1 MQGVILMSSECEKYR
16 NLILENLE
24 NNCEEIYLPEHIHLC
39 PSCLNFYKGMQQLK
53 NNLEALGLVIKEAI
67 PKIDI
72 SENIKNELKKIKN
85 GEIVV
90 REIIEREDNIPELA
104 EWHSYIENEMDEV
117 ARYRCELK
125 MEKSSYVKQEIED
138 LINIHHAID
147 EIGSVWECPELD
159 EDLMPRIMEKIQEY
173 KLFASVEKSYSEID
187 AIEEELYNL
196 SRVVSDSIQD
206 IDLTLKV
213 TKKAREISHEQ
224 PKKDKLPQNI
234 VSIRSVREEK
244 EDKKYSFR
252 NYAIPIAVAAML
264 CLTLIGVY
272 FTNYFTLV
280 DDIRQVQFATSD
292 IEKNRQSSKTDLYET
307 TQPFYMRNNNL
318 PSEEKEP
325 NTEKRTRNRKNN
337 YAEGLL
343 SNWTKQLKDNA
354 LTNAGKLM
362 RMGVWATLTPEEAR
376 ELLQKSGLS
385 PEAVLGA
392 IQFLPPDEA
401 RVVLQAAIDNNPNDA
416 YLRYAMVQTLRKM
429 DNVSEDEL
437 YAHLT
442 TWSQLDPGNALPHFI
457 EAELYFQN
465 GEKDKALTCVTDAG
479 NTSNYNSYATITAKA
494 YMEALLAKGVDP
506 ETAKLLAS
514 ASMGLHEVQTIEE
527 IAQTLM
533 EYGRA
538 YEEAGDYNTALLIY
552 EALRSLGIKVDMSS
566 ALIQERLAGL
576 KYTQEAINAMFR
588 LMNTT
593 NSLSDAQSLIDFTQ
607 TLSEMITNYNLAMES
622 FYNLFDSSDPTEI
635 LRILNL
641 YLSNGNVSI
650 PVSPNN
656 R

>member
-24 NNCEEIYLPEHIHLC
+24 NNCEEICLTEHIHLC
-39 PSCLNFYKGMQQLK
+39 PSCLNFYNDIRQLK
-53 NNLEALGLVIKEAI
+53 DSLEALGLVIKEAI

-85 GEIVV
+85 GEITV

-104 EWHSYIENEMDEV
+104 EWYSYIENEMDEV
-117 ARYRCELK
+117 ARYRCEVRL
-125 MEKSSYVKQEIED
+125 EKSSHVKQEIED
-138 LINIHHAID
+138 LISIHRAID
-147 EIGSVWECPELD
+147 EIGSAWECPPLD
-159 EDLMPRIMEKIQEY
+159 EDLIPRVMEKIQEY
-173 KLFASVEKSYSEID
+173 KLFAAVDKSYSEIE
-187 AIEEELYNL
+187 AIEEELYEL
-196 SRVVSDSIQD
+196 SRAVSNSIQD
-206 IDLTLKV
+206 IDLTSKV
-213 TKKAREISHEQ
+213 TKKTKEISLDQ
-224 PKKDKLPQNI
+224 PKKEKSSQNI
-234 VSIRSVREEK
+234 VSILSVRK
-244 EDKKYSFR
+244 EIENKKYSFK
-252 NYAIPIAVAAML
+252 NYTIPIAVAVML

-272 FTNYFTLV
+272 FSNYFTLV

-292 IEKNRQSSKTDLYET
+292 IEKDRQSSKTDLYET
-307 TQPFYMRNNNL
+307 TQPFYMRDNNL
-318 PSEEKEP
+318 PSEENEP

-354 LTNAGKLM
+354 LANAGKLM

-392 IQFLPPDEA
+392 VQFLPPDEA

-437 YAHLT
+437 YTHLT

-457 EAELYFQN
+457 EAEMYFQN

-494 YMEALLAKGVDP
+494 YMEALLAKGIDP

-514 ASMGLHEVQTIEE
+514 ASMGLHEMQTIEE

-588 LMNTT
+588 LMNAT
-593 NSLSDAQSLIDFTQ
+593 NSFSDTQSLIDFTQ
-607 TLSEMITNYNLAMES
+607 TLSEMMTNYNLAMDS
-622 FYNLFDSSDPTEI
+622 FYKLFDSSDPAEI

-650 PVSPNN
+650 PLNPTNK
-656 R
+656 

>member
-1 MQGVILMSSECEKYR
+1 MNNECEKYR

-24 NNCEEIYLPEHIHLC
+24 NNCEEIYLPEHMHLC
-39 PSCLNFYKGMQQLK
+39 PSCLAFYNDIQKLK
-53 NNLEALGLVIKEAI
+53 NNLETLGLIIKETI
-67 PKIDI
+67 PKIDV

-90 REIIEREDNIPELA
+90 RKIVEQEDNIPEFA
-104 EWHSYIENEMDEV
+104 EWYAYIENEIDEV
-117 ARYRCELK
+117 ARYRCELR
-125 MEKSSYVKQEIED
+125 MEKSSHAKQEIEN
-138 LINIHHAID
+138 LITIHHAID
-147 EIGSVWECPELD
+147 EIGRSWECPTLN
-159 EDLMPRIMEKIQEY
+159 EDLTYCIMEKVHEY
-173 KLFASVEKSYSEID
+173 KLFTSIEEKHSEID
-187 AIEEELYNL
+187 VIEEQLYEL
-196 SRVVSDSIQD
+196 SHVVSDSIRD
-206 IDLTLKV
+206 IDIASKV
-213 TKKAREISHEQ
+213 AKKAKEISLKQ
-224 PKKDKLPQNI
+224 SKKEKSPQNI
-234 VSIRSVREEK
+234 VSILSVRKEK
-244 EDKKYSFR
+244 ENKKYSFS
-252 NYAIPIAVAAML
+252 NYVIPIAIAVVL
-264 CLTLIGVY
+264 CLTLLGVY
-272 FTNYFTLV
+272 LNNYFTQV
-280 DDIRQVQFATSD
+280 DDIKQVQVATKE
-292 IEKNRQSSKTDLYET
+292 IGKEGQSSSKMGLYET
-307 TQPFYMRNNNL
+307 TEPFYMKGNNIL
-318 PSEEKEP
+318 VEKIGKD
-325 NTEKRTRNRKNN
+325 TEKRTKNRKNN

-343 SNWTKQLKDNA
+343 SNWTKQLKNNA
-354 LTNAGKLM
+354 LENAGKLM

-376 ELLQKSGLS
+376 ALLQKSGLS

-392 IQFLPPDEA
+392 VQFLPPDEA

-416 YLRYAMVQTLRKM
+416 YLRYAMVQTLMKM

-437 YAHLT
+437 YTHLT

-479 NTSNYNSYATITAKA
+479 NTSNYNSYAAITAKV

-514 ASMGLHEVQTIEE
+514 ASMGLREVQTIEE

-566 ALIQERLAGL
+566 ALIQEKLAGL

-593 NSLSDAQSLIDFTQ
+593 NSFSDTQSLIDFTQ
-607 TLSEMITNYNLAMES
+607 TLSEMITNYNLAMDS
-622 FYNLFDSSDPTEI
+622 FYKLFDNSDPTEI
-635 LRILNL
+635 LQILNL
-641 YLSNGNVSI
+641 YLANGNTSI
-650 PVSPNN
+650 PLNLSNK
-656 R
+656 

>member
-1 MQGVILMSSECEKYR
+1 MNNECEKYR

-24 NNCEEIYLPEHIHLC
+24 NNCEEIYLPEHMHLC
-39 PSCLNFYKGMQQLK
+39 PSCLAFYNDIQKLK
-53 NNLEALGLVIKEAI
+53 NNLETLGLIIKETI
-67 PKIDI
+67 PKIDV

-90 REIIEREDNIPELA
+90 RKIVEQEDNIPEFA
-104 EWHSYIENEMDEV
+104 EWYAYIENDIDEV
-117 ARYRCELK
+117 ARYRCELR
-125 MEKSSYVKQEIED
+125 MEKSSHAKQEIEN
-138 LINIHHAID
+138 LITIHHAID
-147 EIGSVWECPELD
+147 EIGRSWECPTLN
-159 EDLMPRIMEKIQEY
+159 EDLTYCIMEKVHEY
-173 KLFASVEKSYSEID
+173 KLFTSIEEKHSEID
-187 AIEEELYNL
+187 VIEEQLYEL
-196 SRVVSDSIQD
+196 SHVVSDSIRD
-206 IDLTLKV
+206 IDIASKV
-213 TKKAREISHEQ
+213 AKKAKEISLKQ
-224 PKKDKLPQNI
+224 SKKEKSPQNI
-234 VSIRSVREEK
+234 VSILSVRKEK
-244 EDKKYSFR
+244 ENKKYSFS
-252 NYAIPIAVAAML
+252 NYVIPIAIAVVL
-264 CLTLIGVY
+264 CLTLLGVY
-272 FTNYFTLV
+272 LNNYFTQV
-280 DDIRQVQFATSD
+280 DDIKQVQVATKE
-292 IEKNRQSSKTDLYET
+292 IGKEGQSSSKMGLYET
-307 TQPFYMRNNNL
+307 TEPFYMKGNNIL
-318 PSEEKEP
+318 VEKIGKD
-325 NTEKRTRNRKNN
+325 TEKRTKNRKNN

-343 SNWTKQLKDNA
+343 SNWTKQLKNNA
-354 LTNAGKLM
+354 LENAGKLM

-376 ELLQKSGLS
+376 ALLQKSGLS

-392 IQFLPPDEA
+392 VQFLPPDEA

-416 YLRYAMVQTLRKM
+416 YLRYAMVQTLMKM

-437 YAHLT
+437 YTHLT

-479 NTSNYNSYATITAKA
+479 NTSNYNSYAAITAKV

-514 ASMGLHEVQTIEE
+514 ASMGLREVQTIEE

-566 ALIQERLAGL
+566 ALIQEKLAGL

-593 NSLSDAQSLIDFTQ
+593 NSFSDTQSLIDFTQ
-607 TLSEMITNYNLAMES
+607 TLSEMITNYNLAMDS
-622 FYNLFDSSDPTEI
+622 FYKLFDNSDPTEI
-635 LRILNL
+635 LQILNL
-641 YLSNGNVSI
+641 YLANGNTSI
-650 PVSPNN
+650 PLNLSNK
-656 R
+656 

>member
-1 MQGVILMSSECEKYR
+1 MQGVILMSNECEKYK
-16 NLILENLE
+16 NLILENIE
-24 NNCEEIYLPEHIHLC
+24 SESEEVYLSEHIHLC
-39 PSCLNFYKGMQQLK
+39 SSCSDFYKDIQQVK
-53 NNLEALGLVIKEAI
+53 NNLETLGLVIREAI
-67 PKIDI
+67 PRIDV
-72 SENIKNELKKIKN
+72 SENIKNELQKIKN
-85 GEIVV
+85 GEIIV

-117 ARYRCELK
+117 ARYRCELRL
-125 MEKSSYVKQEIED
+125 EKSSYVKQEIED
-138 LINIHHAID
+138 LINIHRAID
-147 EIGSVWECPELD
+147 EIGNAWECPELD

-173 KLFASVEKSYSEID
+173 KLFAIEEKNYSEIGV
-187 AIEEELYNL
+187 IEEELYEL
-196 SRVVSDSIQD
+196 SRAVSNSIQD
-206 IDLTLKV
+206 IDLTSKV
-213 TKKAREISHEQ
+213 TKKAREVSLESSKKGKSPRNIISI
-224 PKKDKLPQNI
+224 LP
-234 VSIRSVREEK
+234 VREKLEN
-244 EDKKYSFR
+244 KKYSFKS
-252 NYAIPIAVAAML
+252 YAIPIAIAVVL
-264 CLTLIGVY
+264 CITFLGVY
-272 FTNYFTLV
+272 FNNYFTKI
-280 DDIRQVQFATSD
+280 DDIKQVQVATGD
-292 IEKNRQSSKTDLYET
+292 VEKERQLSKTDSYET
-307 TQPFYMRNNNL
+307 TQPFYMNNNP
-318 PSEEKEP
+318 PSIEREP
-325 NTEKRTRNRKNN
+325 HTEKRTRNRKNN

-354 LTNAGKLM
+354 LANAGKLM

-392 IQFLPPDEA
+392 VQFLPPDEA
-401 RVVLQAAIDNNPNDA
+401 RVVLQAAIDSNPNDA

-437 YAHLT
+437 YTHLT

-465 GEKDKALTCVTDAG
+465 GEKDKAITCVADAG

-494 YMEALLAKGVDP
+494 YMEALLAKGIDP

-538 YEEAGDYNTALLIY
+538 YEESGDYNTALLIY

-593 NSLSDAQSLIDFTQ
+593 NSFSDTQSLIDFTQ
-607 TLSEMITNYNLAMES
+607 TLNEMITNYNLAINS
-622 FYNLFDSSDPTEI
+622 FYSLFDSSDPTEV

-641 YLSNGNVSI
+641 YLSNGNASI
-650 PVSPNN
+650 SLIPTNK
-656 R
+656 